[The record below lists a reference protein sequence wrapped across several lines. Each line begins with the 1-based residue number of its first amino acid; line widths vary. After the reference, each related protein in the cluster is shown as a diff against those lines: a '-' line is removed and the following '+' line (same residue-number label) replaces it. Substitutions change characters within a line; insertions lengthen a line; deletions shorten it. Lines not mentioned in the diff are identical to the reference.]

1 MDEERTIMETTE
13 VVNNDILDQR
23 AQVPGDES
31 EEGLPFGVYAL
42 AFGAGILIG
51 KGVKFI
57 GKGVKSVFNLITGR
71 NKKYAE
77 VDHGKFTRVK

>member
-1 MDEERTIMETTE
+1 MDEERTMMETTE
-13 VVNNDILDQR
+13 VNNDILDQG
-23 AQVPGDES
+23 APVPGDES

-42 AFGAGILIG
+42 AFGV
-51 KGVKFI
+51 GVLI
-57 GKGVKSVFNLITGR
+57 GKGVKSVFNLITGN

>member
-1 MDEERTIMETTE
+1 MDEERTMMETTE
-13 VVNNDILDQR
+13 VNNDILDQG
-23 AQVPGDES
+23 APVPGDES

-42 AFGAGILIG
+42 AFGV
-51 KGVKFI
+51 GVLI
-57 GKGVKSVFNLITGR
+57 GKGVKSVFNLITGK

>member
-13 VVNNDILDQR
+13 VVNNDILDQG
-23 AQVPGDES
+23 APVPGDES

-42 AFGAGILIG
+42 AFGVGVGVLI
-51 KGVKFI
+51 V
-57 GKGVKSVFNLITGR
+57 KGVKSVFNLITGK

-77 VDHGKFTRVK
+77 VDHGTFTRVK

>member
-1 MDEERTIMETTE
+1 MDEERTMMETTE
-13 VVNNDILDQR
+13 VNNDILDQG
-23 AQVPGDES
+23 APVPGDES

-42 AFGAGILIG
+42 AFGV
-51 KGVKFI
+51 GVLI

>member
-1 MDEERTIMETTE
+1 MDEERTMMETTD
-13 VVNNDILDQR
+13 VVNNDILDQG
-23 AQVPGDES
+23 APVPGDES

-42 AFGAGILIG
+42 AFGV
-51 KGVKFI
+51 GVLI

>member
-1 MDEERTIMETTE
+1 MDEERTMMETTE
-13 VVNNDILDQR
+13 VVNNDILDQG
-23 AQVPGDES
+23 APVTGDES
-31 EEGLPFGVYAL
+31 EEGLPFGVYAI
-42 AFGAGILIG
+42 AFSV
-51 KGVKFI
+51 GVLI